1 MKKATGIDGISAKIV
16 KLSHK
21 QILNTV
27 TNIVNFC
34 LSQNVFSDR
43 MKLAQK
49 VPLYKKKKVSWKGI
63 L

>member
-27 TNIVNFC
+27 TNIVIFC
-34 LSQNVFSDR
+34 LSENVFSDR